1 LPRPVSLAH
10 LTMLDATPL
19 ELIDAASA
27 SGFSHVGLRVVP
39 PTPDP
44 AWRSI
49 VGDTQAEHEVKQRLA
64 TTGVKVLDVEAF
76 WMGPDF
82 RVEACRPAFALGAE
96 LGARYLVV
104 ICNDPDRA
112 RAIDNFARL
121 CTLAA
126 EFDLKP
132 ALEFI
137 PYTHVA
143 RLADAL
149 QIVNA
154 AGAPN
159 AGLLIDLLHLSRS
172 GGSSA
177 DLAQVPPA
185 LMHFAHVCD
194 ASAAIPATTD
204 ELRREARGNRLYPG
218 EGALPV
224 REFLAALP
232 DSTPVAIEAP
242 NPRYAHLSFA
252 ERAKR
257 ARAAMTRALG
267 AFSE

>member
-1 LPRPVSLAH
+1 MRPISLAH

-27 SGFSHVGLRVVP
+27 SGFSHVGLRIVP

-49 VGDTQAEHEVKQRLA
+49 IGDAQAEREVEQRLA
-64 TTGVKVLDVEAF
+64 ATGVKVLDVEAF
-76 WMGPDF
+76 WMAPDF
-82 RVEACRPAFALGAE
+82 CVEECRPAFALGAE

-104 ICNDPDRA
+104 ICYDPDRA
-112 RAIDNFARL
+112 RAIGNFARL
-121 CTLAA
+121 CALAA

-154 AGAPN
+154 AGASN

-172 GGSSA
+172 GGSPA
-177 DLAQVPPA
+177 DLAQVSPA
-185 LMHFAHVCD
+185 LVHFAHVCD
-194 ASAAIPATTD
+194 APAAIPKTVD
-204 ELRREARGNRLYPG
+204 EMRREARGDRLYPG
-218 EGALPV
+218 AGALPV

-232 DSTPVAIEAP
+232 DDTPVAIEAP
-242 NPRYAHLSFA
+242 NPRCAHLSFA
-252 ERAKR
+252 ERARR
-257 ARAAMTRALG
+257 AHAAMAQALG
-267 AFSE
+267 AGHG

>member
-1 LPRPVSLAH
+1 MRPISLAH

-27 SGFSHVGLRVVP
+27 SGFSHVGLRIVP

-49 VGDTQAEHEVKQRLA
+49 IGDAQAEREVEQRLA
-64 TTGVKVLDVEAF
+64 ATGVKVLDVEAF
-76 WMGPDF
+76 WMAPDF
-82 RVEACRPAFALGAE
+82 CVEECRPAFALGAE

-112 RAIDNFARL
+112 RAIGNFARL
-121 CTLAA
+121 CALAA
-126 EFDLKP
+126 EFDLMP

-143 RLADAL
+143 SLADAL

-172 GGSSA
+172 GGSPA
-177 DLAQVPPA
+177 DLAQVSPA
-185 LMHFAHVCD
+185 LVHFAHVCD
-194 ASAAIPATTD
+194 APAAIPKTVD
-204 ELRREARGNRLYPG
+204 EMGREARGDRLYPG
-218 EGALPV
+218 AGALPV

-232 DSTPVAIEAP
+232 DDTPVAIEAP
-242 NPRYAHLSFA
+242 NPRCAHLSFA
-252 ERAKR
+252 ERARR
-257 ARAAMTRALG
+257 AHAAMAQALG
-267 AFSE
+267 AGHG